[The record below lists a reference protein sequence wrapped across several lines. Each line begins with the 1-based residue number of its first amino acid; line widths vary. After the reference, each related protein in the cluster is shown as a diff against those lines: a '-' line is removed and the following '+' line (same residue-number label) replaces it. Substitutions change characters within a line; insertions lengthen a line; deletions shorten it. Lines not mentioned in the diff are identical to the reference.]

1 MKEGLFFALLAF
13 SGYGLF
19 FQLFGPSKIVF
30 GVAVAVPLGVLQWTL
45 LAIVMLL
52 SGVALQNVF
61 WLLAL
66 LSLFY
71 CWVASR
77 RFELAP
83 LMHGLAAAC
92 AAMLISVFSVW
103 CNWVQVSF
111 DSVEQ
116 VTIGRTLAQT
126 GLTNDTGAS
135 LASWGVLVPLL
146 QGASAFLGI
155 DLLTGAQPLFWLSLL
170 GILAATAW
178 QISFHKRGILT
189 LLAVSLVATPYL
201 LIFQS
206 AYIHNSLVSATF
218 LLLFMG
224 AIFLSAREGCPRWLE
239 LAFLGLLGFT
249 LARTEAPLFAALAI
263 LLVASLFDRGPLW
276 PYFQRLTIIYA
287 ISTTTWYVVLMM
299 LIGAGSDIMTPGRI
313 GILIAATLGAAMVA
327 TCPANRLSMSFRA
340 WMPVIV
346 VVTSLIANGLGYL
359 WKPEHFLQNID
370 AIRSNLFFS
379 GRWGAAWWTVAFVLP
394 LLLSLNQGSKGR
406 VLVAFFVAFSSLV
419 ILLGIMRIPYRV
431 GWGDSAN
438 RIFTH
443 LLPLIALWTICVLSP
458 AKLQTAPKS
467 VENTTILPPLKAF
480 VIGCCISVP
489 IVFASFLYYWQAV
502 RIDTEVIIR
511 RAEGFCPPDS
521 YGHYNFQVA
530 LIPDSPDS
538 YAAACAS
545 GPRTVELEIISEQ
558 QFRWIDL
565 QEYSQNEAWTDFGV
579 RISPDGVHWTSV
591 FEYSPE
597 NLSKHHM
604 RIGSA
609 KWRIEMP
616 TNMTARFIAIDYRA
630 SLGQNRLLLRRA
642 SLVKK

>member
-19 FQLFGPSKIVF
+19 VQLFGQKNIAF
-30 GVAVAVPLGVLQWTL
+30 GVAVAMPLGVLQWTL
-45 LAIVMLL
+45 LAIVMLMG
-52 SGVALQNVF
+52 GVALHNVC

-66 LSLFY
+66 LNVFY
-71 CWVASR
+71 WWFPFRSFKLAFLVPGLSVA
-77 RFELAP
+77 F
-83 LMHGLAAAC
+83 AA
-92 AAMLISVFSVW
+92 LLVSIFSVRYGW
-103 CNWVQVSF
+103 LQVSF

-116 VTIGRTLAQT
+116 VTIGRTLVQA

-135 LASWGVLVPLL
+135 LASWGVLLPLL
-146 QGASAFLGI
+146 QGASAFLGT
-155 DLLTGAQPLFWLSLL
+155 DVLTGAQPLLWLSLL

-178 QISFHKRGILT
+178 QFSLDERSMLT
-189 LLAVSLVATPYL
+189 LFAMSLVATPYFF
-201 LIFQS
+201 IFQS
-206 AYIHNSLVSATF
+206 AYIHNSLVSSTF
-218 LLLFMG
+218 LLLFMC
-224 AIFLSAREGCPRWLE
+224 AIVLSTRENHRKWLS

-263 LLVASLFDRGPLW
+263 LLVASLLDRSPLW
-276 PYFQRLTIIYA
+276 PYFQQLTIIYA
-287 ISTTTWYVVLMM
+287 VATIAWCIVLMN
-299 LIGAGSDIMTPGRI
+299 LIGSGSDIMTQGRI
-313 GILIAATLGAAMVA
+313 GILIASMLITTLVS
-327 TCPANRLSMSFRA
+327 TWPANSLSIPFRG
-340 WMPVIV
+340 WLSIIVIL
-346 VVTSLIANGLGYL
+346 TSLVAIWFSFL

-379 GRWGAAWWTVAFVLP
+379 GRWGSAWWTVAVVLP
-394 LLLSLNQGSKGR
+394 LILALNAGPKGR
-406 VLVAFFVAFSSLV
+406 VLLAFFVGFFSLV
-419 ILLGIMRIPYRV
+419 ILLGTMRIPYRI

-443 LLPLIALWTICVLSP
+443 LLPLIALWIICVLSP

-467 VENTTILPPLKAF
+467 VDNTNKFPPLKAF

-489 IVFASFLYYWQAV
+489 IVFASFLYYWQPV
-502 RIDTEVIIR
+502 NIGTDVIIR

-521 YGHYNFQVA
+521 YGHYDFQVA
-530 LIPDSPDS
+530 LIPDSPNS

-545 GPRTVELEIISEQ
+545 GPRTVELEIISEK

-565 QEYSQNEAWTDFGV
+565 QEYSHNEAWTDFGV

-597 NLSKHHM
+597 NLSKHYM
-604 RIGSA
+604 RIGSE

-616 TNMTARFIAIDYRA
+616 SNMTARFIAIDYRA
-630 SLGQNRLLLRRA
+630 SLGQNRLLLRQA